1 MKKLLLLLITT
12 ITFISCSETEEAK
25 KIQWTSSSEIAVKLF
40 NEFNEN
46 IEKSRWEP
54 DTQEKLMD
62 SLKILDPNFVF
73 AKLRDNFG
81 TNNETRDKFLNAY
94 SERNNVSDIEK
105 RIIEAEY
112 ERRINGNQIK
122 RDAIFDKLIEDY
134 PDYYELRIWSGDIKN
149 QALQDP
155 KAAQKRWEEALEI
168 NPKSFEAYV
177 NLAFLHFPTGNNFT
191 MLANDERDLDVA
203 KDFLSRGSKI
213 YPKSSRWSRFLGNV
227 YRAEGNF
234 EKAEIEYQKSLDII
248 ADYEAGS
255 DSNVYANSLLMM
267 GHVNTFQGQYDSAR
281 DFYDQGIAISNDWWK
296 VNMTEMKAHTYMYQ
310 KNFADAIF
318 LLSEMQNQI
327 DDMDEEEQ
335 TKNNWRYFTEFTKFL
350 AFGHSQKQEE
360 TLASLDKMEQL
371 SATNTNIRLENSINE
386 DQRER
391 ILTGTKKNNIS
402 NQIWYNILFGNYE
415 DARTLLVDFK
425 TISESQ
431 LGYNLNAMVEFY
443 KLSGYLNLMEGD
455 PQESINS
462 YNNLSKEIMSD
473 DSYHVYFLALAKKG
487 VGEIEESNQIFSELA
502 NDNFATWQNAIVK
515 NLAKAQIEVN
525 L

>member
-1 MKKLLLLLITT
+1 
-12 ITFISCSETEEAK
+12 
-25 KIQWTSSSEIAVKLF
+25 
-40 NEFNEN
+40 
-46 IEKSRWEP
+46 
-54 DTQEKLMD
+54 
-62 SLKILDPNFVF
+62 
-73 AKLRDNFG
+73 
-81 TNNETRDKFLNAY
+81 
-94 SERNNVSDIEK
+94 
-105 RIIEAEY
+105 
-112 ERRINGNQIK
+112 
-122 RDAIFDKLIEDY
+122 
-134 PDYYELRIWSGDIKN
+134 
-149 QALQDP
+149 
-155 KAAQKRWEEALEI
+155 
-168 NPKSFEAYV
+168 
-177 NLAFLHFPTGNNFT
+177 
-191 MLANDERDLDVA
+191 
-203 KDFLSRGSKI
+203 
-213 YPKSSRWSRFLGNV
+213 
-227 YRAEGNF
+227 
-234 EKAEIEYQKSLDII
+234 
-248 ADYEAGS
+248 
-255 DSNVYANSLLMM
+255 M